1 MNPLKAI
8 TSPMGKKRQ
17 QNGSPEDFA
26 DILGQ
31 VLKHLDERFD
41 HVDQTFQEVFKR
53 LDRIEFLVSGQ
64 ERRITTLE
72 DRMRIVA
79 TKLGLEF
86 RAKA

>member
-1 MNPLKAI
+1 VK
-8 TSPMGKKRQ
+8 SKHK
-17 QNGSPEDFA
+17 QNESPEDFA
-26 DILGQ
+26 DILSQ

-41 HVDQTFQEVFKR
+41 RVDQTFQEVFKR

-64 ERRITTLE
+64 DRRISTLE

>member
-1 MNPLKAI
+1 MK
-8 TSPMGKKRQ
+8 SKRK
-17 QNGSPEDFA
+17 QNGSPEEFA
-26 DILGQ
+26 DILSQ

-41 HVDQTFQEVFKR
+41 RVDQTFQEVFKR
-53 LDRIEFLVSGQ
+53 MDRIEFLVSGQ
-64 ERRITTLE
+64 DRRISTLE

>member
-1 MNPLKAI
+1 MKSKPK
-8 TSPMGKKRQ
+8 
-17 QNGSPEDFA
+17 QNGAPEDLA
-26 DILGQ
+26 DILTH

-53 LDRIEFLVSGQ
+53 LDRIEFLASG
-64 ERRITTLE
+64 EDRRISTLE

>member
-1 MNPLKAI
+1 VKSKPK
-8 TSPMGKKRQ
+8 
-17 QNGSPEDFA
+17 QNGSPGEFA
-26 DILGQ
+26 DILSQ

-41 HVDQTFQEVFKR
+41 RVDQTFQEVFKR

-64 ERRITTLE
+64 ERRISTLE

>member
-1 MNPLKAI
+1 MKSKPK
-8 TSPMGKKRQ
+8 
-17 QNGSPEDFA
+17 QNGAPEDFA
-26 DILGQ
+26 EILTQ
-31 VLKHLDERFD
+31 VLKHLDDRFD
-41 HVDQTFQEVFKR
+41 RVDQTFQEVFKR

-64 ERRITTLE
+64 DRRISTLE

>member
-1 MNPLKAI
+1 VK
-8 TSPMGKKRQ
+8 SKSKH
-17 QNGSPEDFA
+17 NGSPEEFA
-26 DILGQ
+26 DILNQ
-31 VLKHLDERFD
+31 VLKHMDERFD
-41 HVDQTFQEVFKR
+41 RVDQTFQEVFKR

-64 ERRITTLE
+64 ERRISTLE

>member
-1 MNPLKAI
+1 VK
-8 TSPMGKKRQ
+8 SKRK
-17 QNGSPEDFA
+17 QNGSPEEFA
-26 DILGQ
+26 DILGEA
-31 VLKHLDERFD
+31 LKHMDKRFD
-41 HVDQTFQEVFKR
+41 NVDQTFQEVFKR

-64 ERRITTLE
+64 DRRISTLE

>member
-1 MNPLKAI
+1 MK
-8 TSPMGKKRQ
+8 SKHK
-17 QNGSPEDFA
+17 QNESPEDFA
-26 DILGQ
+26 DILSQ

-41 HVDQTFQEVFKR
+41 RVDQTFQEVFKR

-64 ERRITTLE
+64 DRRISTLE

>member
-1 MNPLKAI
+1 MKSKLK
-8 TSPMGKKRQ
+8 
-17 QNGSPEDFA
+17 QNGSPGEFA
-26 DILGQ
+26 DILSQ

-41 HVDQTFQEVFKR
+41 RVDQTFQEVFKR

-64 ERRITTLE
+64 ERRISTLE